1 MIEIPLWHAY
11 ECDSSS
17 CQICH
22 YQKEEKSMKNE
33 KFVCC
38 FNNFLRWEEG
48 KGENLK
54 KHYVSFFLF
63 KNENDNY
70 VPFTIIFS
78 INRVRFWIKKCD
90 LSHQD
95 IEKCFWVKH

>member
-1 MIEIPLWHAY
+1 MGGGEGR
-11 ECDSSS
+11 EF
-17 CQICH
+17 
-22 YQKEEKSMKNE
+22 EETL
-33 KFVCC
+33 C
-38 FNNFLRWEEG
+38 FIFL
-48 KGENLK
+48 
-54 KHYVSFFLF
+54 FFKF